1 MITGIAPLDDPEA
14 VGKVKEE
21 GFPQSTRT
29 RESSAD
35 RQKRRTK
42 NLYEN
47 VRSDLINGA
56 RQGIPIK
63 RSIGTKNDRP
73 QSREIPADIGNP
85 ATFDRYP
92 YHIQF
97 SLSDITY
104 LGM

>member
-21 GFPQSTRT
+21 GFPPSTKT

-35 RQKRRTK
+35 RQKRRTR

-56 RQGIPIK
+56 RQGLAIK
-63 RSIGTKNDRP
+63 RSSGTKNDRQ

-92 YHIQF
+92 YPNLALI
-97 SLSDITY
+97 L
-104 LGM
+104 LGYVM